1 MGEESVE
8 RSEGTQRL
16 QTHVADYSPVRQEH
30 QGSPAPP
37 PEDEDADDG
46 GAGDAQAE
54 IVRVIPKGRDAPPT
68 DQQTKNGLPA
78 VPAVLNTV
86 QSASATV
93 TLEREKQLTQER
105 HKPKTTDEMEEDDR
119 GHPNEANGTAA
130 LLPRNGSAIICR
142 SSSNAM
148 MQQQQQNRTNAAGTG
163 KTKDQQPYRAPEEG
177 IPRDPENPDADDDD
191 DDDGEYEL
199 VPPDGGW
206 GWLVLA
212 GSMLVNILVPGTIK
226 SFGVLFVEF
235 LEAFQAS
242 PSSAA
247 WIPAL
252 CYFLYSSLGPLSSI
266 LSVKYSYRTVTII
279 GGTFAAVG
287 MIITYWATS
296 VSYLY
301 VSYGVLV
308 GTGAGLAFPPT
319 VYIVTSY
326 FVKLRGLANG
336 LCISGSAL
344 GSIILPPV
352 LRYLLVT
359 FGYRGACLI
368 MGGIT
373 LNVWVAA
380 IFYEPVEK
388 HMKRVRKAP
397 PSDDE
402 DEMEGNVRQLAADG
416 GLGERSNVILEE
428 CESNETDP
436 TAESLVNGEA
446 GGGQHQN
453 PGQPQQ
459 QQLNVKPKFAIM
471 GDDTPTI
478 STPTLEHKSPDI
490 FRFNPKNG
498 LIDSFARSVSAAAVP
513 YGRDEQ
519 HGGGGGGGAGGS
531 QRQRKISTPIKEE
544 HRNLTFTSQ
553 LSSNSFLNNETAG
566 SFFRLNRLNSI
577 RSGIGGVGG
586 SGTGTTGGA
595 SGHPRQPKRSPS
607 TSSFQ
612 YMSTPFHGSTL
623 STHQPK
629 EFASHLSLR
638 SFGGSVSRSAAKP
651 ATDATGK
658 EVEKA
663 GTGKNGKD
671 GKAQSFFDLSLLSDP
686 TYLVILIS
694 NSTNAIGY
702 TNFII
707 LLPAYAITLG
717 FSKSRAAYLLSIVS
731 TLDLVGRIGGSAL
744 SDTNLIP
751 KTWYFVGGLSISGL
765 ALAMLPTVNSYTMVS
780 VFCGLFGLAS
790 GTYVGIT
797 AVIMADMLGTE
808 RLTSS
813 YGISLFVNGILQLIG
828 PPICGLIFE
837 QMGRYQPLFTAL
849 GFILLGGSALWGFM
863 PLINRQKRRKLQ
875 LERQREAELKEQQQ
889 QQSMLTDDRGEREDG
904 VLLQDKSAMA

>member
-8 RSEGTQRL
+8 CSESKLINKNGG
-16 QTHVADYSPVRQEH
+16 YSPV
-30 QGSPAPP
+30 
-37 PEDEDADDG
+37 
-46 GAGDAQAE
+46 
-54 IVRVIPKGRDAPPT
+54 
-68 DQQTKNGLPA
+68 
-78 VPAVLNTV
+78 
-86 QSASATV
+86 
-93 TLEREKQLTQER
+93 KQLDNGDMMR
-105 HKPKTTDEMEEDDR
+105 IDSHKMIEQIEIDETTGSTAISAPQFEANSNGKIEDKLLV
-119 GHPNEANGTAA
+119 AATNGTAA
-130 LLPRNGSAIICR
+130 VPSKNRHETIN
-142 SSSNAM
+142 SNDH
-148 MQQQQQNRTNAAGTG
+148 NEDGNS
-163 KTKDQQPYRAPEEG
+163 DES
-177 IPRDPENPDADDDD
+177 DDD
-191 DDDGEYEL
+191 YEL

-242 PSSAA
+242 PSAAA

-296 VSYLY
+296 INYLY

-308 GTGAGLAFPPT
+308 GAGAGLSFPPT

-352 LRYLLVT
+352 LRYLLVN

-368 MGGIT
+368 MGAIT

-380 IFYEPVEK
+380 IFYQPVEN
-388 HMKRVRKAP
+388 HMKRVKK
-397 PSDDE
+397 SKKQDE
-402 DEMEGNVRQLAADG
+402 LTSGDT
-416 GLGERSNVILEE
+416 ILEE
-428 CESNETDP
+428 SETNED
-436 TAESLVNGEA
+436 AEA
-446 GGGQHQN
+446 AQN
-453 PGQPQQ
+453 
-459 QQLNVKPKFAIM
+459 LTKLAIKPKFMIT
-471 GDDTPTI
+471 GDDTPVA
-478 STPTLEHKSPDI
+478 TPTMEHKSPDI
-490 FRFNPKNG
+490 FRFNPRNG

-513 YGRDEQ
+513 ASYHREEGLNR
-519 HGGGGGGGAGGS
+519 H
-531 QRQRKISTPIKEE
+531 RKISTPIKEE
-544 HRNLTFTSQ
+544 HRNLTFSSQ
-553 LSSNSFLNNETAG
+553 LNDSQG
-566 SFFRLNRLNSI
+566 SHIRLTRLNSM
-577 RSGIGGVGG
+577 RSGQRP
-586 SGTGTTGGA
+586 
-595 SGHPRQPKRSPS
+595 PRRSPS

-612 YMSTPFHGSTL
+612 YISTPYHGSTL

-638 SFGGSVSRSAAKP
+638 SIADSFKP
-651 ATDATGK
+651 SKQSG
-658 EVEKA
+658 
-663 GTGKNGKD
+663 GKNEDISGRK
-671 GKAQSFFDLSLLSDP
+671 KFFDLSLLSNP

-707 LLPAYAITLG
+707 LLPAYAISLG
-717 FSKSRAAYLLSIVS
+717 FDKSLAAYLLSIVS
-731 TLDLVGRIGGSAL
+731 ILDLVGRIGGSAL

-765 ALAMLPTVNSYTMVS
+765 ALAVLPLVSSYTMVS
-780 VFCGLFGLAS
+780 VFCALFGLAS
-790 GTYVGIT
+790 GTYVGVT

-813 YGISLFVNGILQLIG
+813 YGISLFVNGLLQLVG

-837 QMGRYQPLFTAL
+837 NIGRYQPLFTAL

-863 PLINRQKRRKLQ
+863 PIIRRNQRQKENKAAMDAQ
-875 LERQREAELKEQQQ
+875 LDAE
-889 QQSMLTDDRGEREDG
+889 
-904 VLLQDKSAMA
+904 KSLIA